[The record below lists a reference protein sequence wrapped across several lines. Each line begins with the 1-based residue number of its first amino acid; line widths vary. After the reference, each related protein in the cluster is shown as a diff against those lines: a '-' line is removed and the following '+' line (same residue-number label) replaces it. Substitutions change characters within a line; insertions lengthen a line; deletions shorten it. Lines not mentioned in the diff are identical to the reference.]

1 MDSGRKEVTAL
12 ELVQGQLAAYNT
24 HDLETFCTY
33 FSKDVSV
40 IDGRTQEILF
50 TGMEAFRKRYQ
61 TTFSNPKLHC
71 HLLNRIEQDNII
83 IDHEEVS
90 GITEEVVYA
99 IAAYQIENGL
109 IKQVTFY

>member
-1 MDSGRKEVTAL
+1 MTAL
-12 ELVQGQLAAYNT
+12 ELVQGQLTAYNA
-24 HDLETFCTY
+24 HDLKTFCTY
-33 FSKDVSV
+33 FSEDVV
-40 IDGRTQEILF
+40 VFDGRTQEVLF
-50 TGMEAFRKRYQ
+50 TGMEAFRGRYQ

-90 GITEEVVYA
+90 GISEEAVYA

>member
-1 MDSGRKEVTAL
+1 MDSERKEMTAL
-12 ELVQGQLAAYNT
+12 ELVQGQLVAYNA
-24 HDLETFCTY
+24 HDLENFCTY
-33 FSKDVSV
+33 FSETVAV
-40 IDGRTQEILF
+40 IDGRTQEVLF
-50 TGMEAFRKRYQ
+50 TGMEAFRERYQ

-71 HLLNRIEQDNII
+71 HLLNRIEQDDII

-90 GITEEVVYA
+90 GISEEVVYA

>member
-1 MDSGRKEVTAL
+1 MTAL
-12 ELVQGQLAAYNT
+12 ELVQGQLAAYNA

-33 FSKDVSV
+33 FSEDVV
-40 IDGRTQEILF
+40 VFDGRTQDILF
-50 TGMEAFRKRYQ
+50 TGMEAFRERYQ
-61 TTFSNPKLHC
+61 NTFSNATLHC

-90 GITEEVVYA
+90 GIAEGLVYA